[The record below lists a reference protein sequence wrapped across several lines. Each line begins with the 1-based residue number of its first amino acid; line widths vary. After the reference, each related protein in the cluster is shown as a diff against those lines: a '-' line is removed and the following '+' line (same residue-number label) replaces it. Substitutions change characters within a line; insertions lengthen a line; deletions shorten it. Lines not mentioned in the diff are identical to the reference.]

1 MPAAGWS
8 QAPDA
13 GANDEAQMATEQI
26 DESQALVE
34 RIREVDGELVELIQ
48 KVSAAEGEE
57 LELVR
62 TQIGQLA
69 EQQRDNLA
77 ELTKLIASSDADG
90 AGIAL
95 LEQQGEQLL
104 RRSSRRLR
112 NYIQLFQGALENEA
126 DKRSNLAPSE
136 AQIFEHHMAE
146 DSARLDSY
154 YTGLIQLTD
163 QMASLG
169 LNVDAEAAFLET
181 ALAERGH
188 KLLQLL
194 ELTKKRLEE
203 QRDLL
208 KKSPEDGDLQ
218 AQVFAVEERYQSNKT
233 SLMSTIHMMKA
244 RGLDYVDLEV
254 QTIEITGE
262 ITPEAL
268 KVDVAVGFLERAATR
283 ARAFLVASGPSFLL
297 RALMI
302 AGILLLF
309 WLLARMV
316 RRVTTKVIARSKIST
331 SQLLQDMVVK
341 LTGRIV
347 LLLGVIYALSQ
358 LGISLGPILAGLGIA
373 GFILGFA
380 LQETLAN
387 FAAGAMILA
396 YRPFDIDDMVE
407 TAGIMGKVR
416 DMNLVSTRILTPDFQ
431 TLIVPNSKIWGDVI
445 RNVTAQPSRRVDM
458 VFGISYEDE
467 IEKAERVLAEI
478 VAAHDK
484 VLPEPETVIK
494 LHALNDSSVDFI
506 VRPWAKTDDYWDV
519 YWDITRAVKLR
530 FDQEGISIPYPQRD
544 VHLTTP
550 SEIDSTG
557 EKSAE

>member
-1 MPAAGWS
+1 
-8 QAPDA
+8 
-13 GANDEAQMATEQI
+13 
-26 DESQALVE
+26 
-34 RIREVDGELVELIQ
+34 
-48 KVSAAEGEE
+48 
-57 LELVR
+57 
-62 TQIGQLA
+62 
-69 EQQRDNLA
+69 
-77 ELTKLIASSDADG
+77 
-90 AGIAL
+90 
-95 LEQQGEQLL
+95 
-104 RRSSRRLR
+104 
-112 NYIQLFQGALENEA
+112 
-126 DKRSNLAPSE
+126 
-136 AQIFEHHMAE
+136 
-146 DSARLDSY
+146 
-154 YTGLIQLTD
+154 
-163 QMASLG
+163 
-169 LNVDAEAAFLET
+169 
-181 ALAERGH
+181 
-188 KLLQLL
+188 
-194 ELTKKRLEE
+194 
-203 QRDLL
+203 
-208 KKSPEDGDLQ
+208 
-218 AQVFAVEERYQSNKT
+218 
-233 SLMSTIHMMKA
+233 
-244 RGLDYVDLEV
+244 
-254 QTIEITGE
+254 
-262 ITPEAL
+262 
-268 KVDVAVGFLERAATR
+268 
-283 ARAFLVASGPSFLL
+283 
-297 RALMI
+297 MI